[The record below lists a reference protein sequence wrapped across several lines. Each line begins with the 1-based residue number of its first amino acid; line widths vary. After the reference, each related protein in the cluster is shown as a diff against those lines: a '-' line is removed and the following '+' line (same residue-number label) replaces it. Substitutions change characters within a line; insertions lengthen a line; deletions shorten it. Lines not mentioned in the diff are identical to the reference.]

1 MKIYL
6 DMDGTLVDFVSQV
19 NKCGFWRKDKE
30 NKVDWK
36 KVKAMGSSYGGFQKI
51 DNLKEFLATHH
62 GLLIRDASNFEGL
75 DAGYFRIAVQTAE
88 EDDQMIKAIT
98 EWIES

>member
-1 MKIYL
+1 
-6 DMDGTLVDFVSQV
+6 
-19 NKCGFWRKDKE
+19 
-30 NKVDWK
+30 
-36 KVKAMGSSYGGFQKI
+36 MGRA